1 MGISPYEVFRQSVL
15 TEKTTV
21 QRERYTDRP
30 GRPDVV
36 KYVVEVDPRAT
47 KDDIRAAV
55 EFLFPD
61 AQGSITKINTIRT
74 NGKVRDADKNR
85 RSRRFRPG
93 RTREQKKAIITLRAG
108 VTIPQF
114 EGI

>member
-1 MGISPYEVFRQSVL
+1 M
-15 TEKTTV
+15 
-21 QRERYTDRP
+21 
-30 GRPDVV
+30 
-36 KYVVEVDPRAT
+36 
-47 KDDIRAAV
+47 

-61 AQGSITKINTIRT
+61 AQGAITKINTIRT

-85 RSRRFRPG
+85 RTRRFRPG
-93 RTREQKKAIITLRAG
+93 KTREQKKAIITLRAG